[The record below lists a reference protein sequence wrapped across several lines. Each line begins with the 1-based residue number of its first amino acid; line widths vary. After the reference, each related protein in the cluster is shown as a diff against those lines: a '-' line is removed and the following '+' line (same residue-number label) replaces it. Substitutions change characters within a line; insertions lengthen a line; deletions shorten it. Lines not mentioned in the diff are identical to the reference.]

1 MPTTKSNVLER
12 TMPPIAMFLNLPLTP
27 IAERSNPIA
36 AHVNPP
42 HS

>member
-1 MPTTKSNVLER
+1 MPTTMSNVLER
-12 TMPPIAMFLNLPLTP
+12 TMPPIAMFLKRPLTP

-36 AHVNPP
+36 AHAKPL